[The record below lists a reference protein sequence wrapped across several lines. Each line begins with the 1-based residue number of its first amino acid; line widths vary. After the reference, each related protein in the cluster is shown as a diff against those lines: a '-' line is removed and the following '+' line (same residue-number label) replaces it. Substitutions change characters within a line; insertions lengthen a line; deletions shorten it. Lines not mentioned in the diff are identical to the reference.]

1 MRSHMQRSIPRSALV
16 GACVTALAALS
27 AGQALAAVTATT
39 VAATAV
45 KATSATLNGTVA
57 TDGSATP
64 WQFGYGPISNAFTGT
79 FTPNE
84 VIPAGGSGS
93 TPVSATVTNLIPATT
108 YIFHVAATVGQ
119 LGSTLT
125 VVDGLPPL
133 TFTTK
138 GAGSAALTSTKL
150 KVAHGRVTVAIKCRS
165 TIPCQGQL
173 AITKRASGKKKPV
186 ACGSTS
192 FTVKPGKKK
201 TFTTGKLS
209 GRCAALLAGATNGTI
224 SAHLEALFSSYQKTI
239 SKGVTLTEVVSALH

>member
-1 MRSHMQRSIPRSALV
+1 M
-16 GACVTALAALS
+16 T
-27 AGQALAAVTATT
+27 AVTAAPTAVT
-39 VAATAV
+39 ADSATFNGSIVSGGAATAWEFSYSLASNPFV
-45 KATSATLNGTVA
+45 
-57 TDGSATP
+57 GSET
-64 WQFGYGPISNAFTGT
+64 
-79 FTPNE
+79 
-84 VIPAGGSGS
+84 AGGSI
-93 TPVSATVTNLIPATT
+93 PVGTSGTTIVLATATGLIPSTT
-108 YIFHVAATVGQ
+108 YTVQLLANPLAPGFTYPISVIFG
-119 LGSTLT
+119 G
-125 VVDGLPPL
+125 PL